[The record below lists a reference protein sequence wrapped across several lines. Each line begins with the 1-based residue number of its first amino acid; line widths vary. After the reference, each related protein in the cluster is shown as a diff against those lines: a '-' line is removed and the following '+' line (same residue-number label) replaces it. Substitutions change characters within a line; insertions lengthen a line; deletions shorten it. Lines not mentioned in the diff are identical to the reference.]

1 MGVNVKMGV
10 DLGDFTAGIKQGQSI
25 LKGLNAEMKATESEF
40 KATGNAQQM
49 LEKKTKTLNSQLN
62 IQKGIADQAKQA
74 LKQMD
79 KEGVQPT
86 DKDYQRLYGT
96 LMQAQSGMYEAQ
108 AALKA
113 LGQGAEDTAKK
124 ADTLTES
131 VNGISK
137 KISLEQ
143 VLKGV
148 NSISSGLENAA
159 SKAKALGEQIWN
171 AVMDR
176 AKWADDTA
184 TMAQMYGIDIVK
196 FQKMQKLVTNGMDTS
211 VEAMLKSQDKLKKG
225 IGDGSKSVIE
235 AFDQLGIRFKTY
247 QKTATGQ
254 QLMPRDSIELFWEA
268 GQAIYALD
276 NEFDQESKAQALF
289 GRSWK
294 ELSDLFKNYKTVE
307 DYNKA
312 LDEQSYVSEESVDKL
327 VKLNDEVG
335 RLQGNFDDLKAEVLS
350 GLAPALTGASTAL
363 SGLLEQLLAYLKTD
377 DGKKLLN
384 DLGTAVSGL
393 FEDLGKI
400 DPQKVVEGFTGVF
413 NKVVESFQWLL
424 DNKDTVAG
432 VMEGILA
439 AWALVKV
446 SGGAL
451 QVLELVNGLKGL
463 TGAGGAAAAA
473 KAGAAAGTSYA
484 TGFVNAFVAAAP
496 IMAGLLGVTTIAVT
510 PAVAVQK
517 KIEDEWK
524 KQQDKQL
531 EAAAKASADNKK
543 FIEDAAKAT
552 GPKKNADG
560 TYQTNGL
567 GFLDMNPTGEAGNLL
582 MELKARQG
590 VQRAELMNIIRNFA
604 PYTNGSFTNELLMEY
619 WNNPNSY
626 KFDEATIDA
635 LLENITN
642 ALVKHENG
650 EKPEVPIDLKPPEDA
665 PKKIQEEVGT
675 VQIPVSLIPTMAGY
689 VTGGQAEGGGSG
701 KPWTKQKYA
710 NGLPF
715 VPYDNYLAILH
726 KGEQVVPARAVNSRN
741 FTSNIYYDKVIMNNG
756 QDAEG
761 LAQRIAAEQRREM
774 NSLGS

>member
-143 VLKGV
+143 VLRGV

-171 AVMDR
+171 AVMDK

-184 TMAQMYGIDIVK
+184 TMAQMYGIDVVT
-196 FQKMQKLVTNGMDTS
+196 FQKMQKLVTSGMDTT
-211 VEAMLKSQDKLKKG
+211 VEAILKSQDKMKKG
-225 IGDGSKSVIE
+225 IGDGNKAVIE
-235 AFDQLGIRFKTY
+235 AFDELHIRFKTY

-254 QLMPRDSIELFWEA
+254 QLMPRDSVELFWEA
-268 GQAIYALD
+268 GQAIMKLG
-276 NEFDQESKAQALF
+276 NEYEKESKAQALF

-294 ELSDLFKNYKTVE
+294 ELVPLFSTYKNVDE
-307 DYNKA
+307 YNKA
-312 LDEQSYVSEESVDKL
+312 LEEQNVVSEESVKQLAD
-327 VKLNDEVG
+327 LNDKVST
-335 RLQGNFDDLKAEVLS
+335 LKGNFDTLQTEVLS
-350 GLAPALTGASTAL
+350 GLAPALTGASDAL
-363 SGLLEQLLAYLKTD
+363 NGLLTSLLEYLKTE
-377 DGKKLLN
+377 DGQKLLN

-400 DPQKVVEGFTGVF
+400 DPQQVVDGFTGVF
-413 NKVVESFQWLL
+413 NTVVDSFKWMV
-424 DNKDTVAG
+424 DNKETVEG
-432 VMEGILA
+432 LLVGILS
-439 AWALVKV
+439 AWALAKV

-451 QVLELVNGLKGL
+451 QVLELINGLRGL
-463 TGAGGAAAAA
+463 TGAGGAEAAA

-496 IMAGLLGVTTIAVT
+496 VMAGLLGVTAIAVT

-524 KQQDKQL
+524 KQQEKQL
-531 EAAAKASADNKK
+531 ETAAKASADNKK

-560 TYQTNGL
+560 TYKTNFL
-567 GFLDMNPTGEAGNLL
+567 GFLDMNPTGESGNLL
-582 MELKARQG
+582 MELKARQN
-590 VQRAELMNIIRNFA
+590 VQRAELMNIIREFA

-619 WNNPNSY
+619 WNDPNNY
-626 KFDEATIDA
+626 KFDEATINA

-650 EKPEVPIDLKPPEDA
+650 EKPAVPVDLKPAEDA

-689 VTGGQAEGGGSG
+689 VSGGPAEGGGSG
-701 KPWTKQKYA
+701 RPWTKQKYA
-710 NGLPF
+710 NGLPY

-726 KGEQVVPARAVNSRN
+726 KGEEIRPARAVNNRN